1 MEAALEDEAASGRD
15 YLDKIVQVTFE
26 VPPVPDQLFLT
37 QLTAALSNALDDIQ
51 NQGPFDQQAWPDILL
66 EIVRPLVSTP
76 RDLSRLAAMT
86 HGAVAA
92 LEGQVAVIDVIPL
105 EAVRIFVPE
114 MFELLHQSIEA
125 LTSTD
130 DTLPGGTADG
140 SRPQI
145 DRLIAAA
152 GDANQAVAQSLVRRL
167 FPAAERHIGGASYG
181 PDWENGWI
189 TNRRVAHREVLRLYL
204 ERTLDRGML
213 AHLEAERAWQ
223 SMADQEALQ
232 SILESLHDN
241 LRIEVVSALE
251 AFEDQFAPEHVVPA
265 VTALLNF
272 VPQLPSRGRG
282 LFDLDPNGVVRR
294 VTFRLL
300 RSLQDKATVEDSVR
314 KILPR
319 LNSLSAKM
327 QLILQVGHDQ
337 SSGHELVSE
346 GAAKQFERDWVEEV
360 KSASTDDLL
369 GEHELLR
376 VILRARYVWN
386 TQDASIEVEDRPDL
400 TYALLQSARSE
411 STSQTIGSRA
421 VQVEPQLAWD
431 ALVRIYG
438 EESTL
443 VERLQKLL
451 VAPPDNS
458 DATLLELA
466 TKYATGWRPGR

>member
-1 MEAALEDEAASGRD
+1 MSPGEACEIMIGPLQPS
-15 YLDKIVQVTFE
+15 LDSK
-26 VPPVPDQLFLT
+26 
-37 QLTAALSNALDDIQ
+37 
-51 NQGPFDQQAWPDILL
+51 
-66 EIVRPLVSTP
+66 VRPY
-76 RDLSRLAAMT
+76 
-86 HGAVAA
+86 
-92 LEGQVAVIDVIPL
+92 
-105 EAVRIFVPE
+105 
-114 MFELLHQSIEA
+114 
-125 LTSTD
+125 TD
-130 DTLPGGTADG
+130 KNYL
-140 SRPQI
+140 
-145 DRLIAAA
+145 
-152 GDANQAVAQSLVRRL
+152 
-167 FPAAERHIGGASYG
+167 GASYG

-272 VPQLPSRGRG
+272 VPKLPSRGRG

-300 RSLQDKATVEDSVR
+300 RSLQDKAAVKDSAR

-346 GAAKQFERDWVEEV
+346 DAAKQFERDWVAEV

-386 TQDASIEVEDRPDL
+386 TQDASIEIEDRPDL
-400 TYALLQSARSE
+400 TYALLQSARSK

-421 VQVEPQLAWD
+421 VKVEPQLAWD

-458 DATLLELA
+458 DAALLELA
-466 TKYATGWRPGR
+466 TKYATGWHPGSRRN